1 MYHDAGTALVDASTT
16 EEAERVRVLL
26 EHDHA
31 PNERLWAYLVAPGTV
46 RLLNVSH
53 FCDLSFG
60 DTLEASRACSCDNVH
75 GVRHYHAGPR
85 FSRGSRRVQVFTRGT
100 SRRRVDAVA
109 EYLQTWPTE
118 AGGTYQRPAPSVVSG
133 PWCPCCGEIGGLM
146 AESVLDTDYRSTHWV
161 LAFPLNADEERVR
174 EFLDRVPYV
183 AFHELMPE
191 EDE

>member
-16 EEAERVRVLL
+16 EEPERVRVLL

-60 DTLEASRACSCDNVH
+60 DTLEASRVCSCDNVH

-146 AESVLDTDYRSTHWV
+146 AESVLDPDYRSTHWV